1 MSGSGG
7 PDASAGASSSP
18 ALQVIVLG
26 SGGGP
31 FESNTTA
38 FLVRSTA
45 EGWRRGSIVALDA
58 GVMMSSITRIFEQSL
73 PEGLSAAATTSP
85 SDEGSD
91 TPEPPSLS
99 LPYTLTSGPFAGLEV
114 PHASAA
120 ANASFVQSAL
130 VDTYLITH
138 PHLDHMSGFVINT
151 AGLPGARPKRL
162 AGLPSTIS
170 AFKTH
175 IFNNVIWP
183 NLSDENNGA
192 GLVTFMRLVEGGS
205 PALGDGE
212 GRGYVEISDGLAVKI
227 WGVSHGHC
235 IERHSHRGSGSN
247 TRFGSMD
254 ASSGSLNAGVLSP
267 RLASHQP
274 SSSSPLVPLS
284 IQPQLQQQQQQQHH
298 AQTAQQQQV
307 PALPGQQ
314 PSQQPPPSQQ
324 TTPLLGPQRRESLAL
339 LSGGGSVAAARQGSL
354 GGLVP
359 QAAQGES
366 ICVYD
371 SSAYFIR
378 DVKTGREVLMF
389 GDVEPDSISL
399 SPRNGLIW
407 QEAAPKI
414 AAGNLAAIFVE
425 CSYDDSQPLDRLY
438 GHLTPR
444 FVAEEMA
451 NLAAEV
457 AHARIAHQQ
466 QQAEIQEQ
474 QKQYQRDRDRDR
486 DRDGRKRK
494 RYGGDDDR
502 MSISNTSRTASHSRR
517 KTEALETAPGES
529 ASDTAPAGH
538 VSIEV
543 PPVPEDPVSPRT
555 VKPVRVAI
563 ASSTE
568 STSAVLPPT
577 IPVDVS
583 SDALQAE
590 AVHIATP
597 ATQPSLSDADPSLPS
612 LDDDVL
618 QAPSTAPTSIPDV
631 TLAVPYQPQTEPQ
644 PLPLQ
649 GLKVVI
655 IHVKEKLRDG
665 PPAGDI
671 ILDQLREHEA
681 CNPLGCEYIISYSGQ
696 SFFF

>member
-1 MSGSGG
+1 
-7 PDASAGASSSP
+7 
-18 ALQVIVLG
+18 
-26 SGGGP
+26 
-31 FESNTTA
+31 
-38 FLVRSTA
+38 
-45 EGWRRGSIVALDA
+45 
-58 GVMMSSITRIFEQSL
+58 MMSSITRIFEKTL
-73 PEGLSAAATTSP
+73 PEGLSAALTGSP
-85 SDEGSD
+85 SEEGGD
-91 TPEPPSLS
+91 TPEPSALS
-99 LPYTLTSGPFAGLEV
+99 LPHTLTTGPFAGLEL
-114 PHASAA
+114 PYASAS

-138 PHLDHMSGFVINT
+138 PHLDHISGFVINT
-151 AGLPGARPKRL
+151 AGLPGTRPKRL

-235 IERHSHRGSGSN
+235 IERHSHRGSGTN

-254 ASSGSLNAGVLSP
+254 ASSAPLNAGIMSP
-267 RLASHQP
+267 RLSAHQP
-274 SSSSPLVPLS
+274 PSSSPLVPQTLHHHQQLN
-284 IQPQLQQQQQQQHH
+284 QPPTQQPPQTPQQQHQQQQ
-298 AQTAQQQQV
+298 AAA
-307 PALPGQQ
+307 PIPGQQ
-314 PSQQPPPSQQ
+314 PLQQPPQSQQ
-324 TTPLLGPQRRESLAL
+324 ATPLIGPQRRDSLAL
-339 LSGGGSVAAARQGSL
+339 LSGGGSVAAQARQGSL
-354 GGLVP
+354 GMLLP
-359 QAAQGES
+359 QASQDES

-457 AHARIAHQQ
+457 AHARIVYQQ
-466 QQAEIQEQ
+466 QQAELLQEQ
-474 QKQYQRDRDRDR
+474 QKQRQRDR

-502 MSISNTSRTASHSRR
+502 VSVSNTSRTASHSRR
-517 KTEALETAPGES
+517 KTEALETQTTAGES
-529 ASDTAPAGH
+529 STSEAAAVEAVVTKLAAAAEPVVEAP
-538 VSIEV
+538 IL
-543 PPVPEDPVSPRT
+543 PEDPVSPRT
-555 VKPVRVAI
+555 VKPVRMAI
-563 ASSTE
+563 A
-568 STSAVLPPT
+568 TSAEGSGVVVPP
-577 IPVDVS
+577 PLEESGDVPQP
-583 SDALQAE
+583 DAHHA
-590 AVHIATP
+590 ATP
-597 ATQPSLSDADPSLPS
+597 ATHLSLTEPDPSLPS
-612 LDDDVL
+612 LDYEVL
-618 QAPSTAPTSIPDV
+618 QAPSTAPTSIFDV
-631 TLAVPYQPQTEPQ
+631 SASVLDPATAATSEQ
-644 PLPLQ
+644 PLPLR

-655 IHVKEKLRDG
+655 IHIKEKLRDG
-665 PPAGDI
+665 PPAGEV
-671 ILDQLREHEA
+671 ILDQLREHEEQ
-681 CNPLGCEYIISYSGQ
+681 NPLGCEYIISYAGQ
-696 SFFF
+696 SLFF

>member
-7 PDASAGASSSP
+7 ADAPAGAPSSP

-31 FESNTTA
+31 IESNTTA

-45 EGWRRGSIVALDA
+45 EGWRRGSLVALDA
-58 GVMMSSITRIFEQSL
+58 GVMMSSITRILEKSL
-73 PEGLSAAATTSP
+73 PEGLSAATCSPSAP
-85 SDEGSD
+85 SDEGGD
-91 TPEPPSLS
+91 TPEPPHFS
-99 LPYTLTSGPFAGLEV
+99 LPYTLTTGPFAGLEV
-114 PHASAA
+114 PYASAS

-130 VDTYLITH
+130 VETYLITH
-138 PHLDHMSGFVINT
+138 PHLDHIAGFIINT
-151 AGLPGARPKRL
+151 AGLPGTRPKRL

-205 PALGDGE
+205 PALGDGD

-235 IERHSHRGSGSN
+235 IERHSHRGSGTS

-254 ASSGSLNAGVLSP
+254 ASSGPLNAGILSP
-267 RLASHQP
+267 RLGAHHQP
-274 SSSSPLVPLS
+274 PSSSPLVP
-284 IQPQLQQQQQQQHH
+284 QQQQHQQH
-298 AQTAQQQQV
+298 QQHPQYPQTPQQQ
-307 PALPGQQ
+307 LPPLQHQ
-314 PSQQPPPSQQ
+314 TSAPPPPPSQSQ
-324 TTPLLGPQRRESLAL
+324 QATPMLGPQQRDSLAL
-339 LSGGGSVAAARQGSL
+339 LSGGGSVAAARRSSL
-354 GGLVP
+354 GILLP
-359 QAAQGES
+359 QAAPDEK

-389 GDVEPDSISL
+389 GDVEPDSVSL
-399 SPRNGLIW
+399 SPRNALIW

-425 CSYDDSQPLDRLY
+425 CSYNDAQPLDRLY
-438 GHLTPR
+438 GHLTPK

-457 AHARIAHQQ
+457 AHARIVYQQ
-466 QQAEIQEQ
+466 QQAELHEQ
-474 QKQYQRDRDRDR
+474 QKQQQRDRDRE
-486 DRDGRKRK
+486 RDGRKRK

-502 MSISNTSRTASHSRR
+502 MSISNTSRTTSHSRR
-517 KTEALETAPGES
+517 KTEAGEVTTGVASGSKSTDETATEAQPL
-529 ASDTAPAGH
+529 
-538 VSIEV
+538 
-543 PPVPEDPVSPRT
+543 EDPVSPRT
-555 VKPVRVAI
+555 VKPARVAI
-563 ASSTE
+563 ASSGE
-568 STSAVLPPT
+568 GSAVHVAVPP
-577 IPVDVS
+577 IVPSEELDVD
-583 SDALQAE
+583 
-590 AVHIATP
+590 T
-597 ATQPSLSDADPSLPS
+597 SLPS
-612 LDDDVL
+612 LDDDAL
-618 QAPSTAPTSIPDV
+618 TAPSTAPTSLPDV
-631 TLAVPYQPQTEPQ
+631 TAQTH
-644 PLPLQ
+644 PLPLR

-665 PPAGDI
+665 PPAGEI
-671 ILDQLREHEA
+671 ILDELRGHEA
-681 CNPLGCEYIISYSGQ
+681 RNPLGCEYIISYAGQ
-696 SFFF
+696 SLYF

>member
-1 MSGSGG
+1 MLKLEAN
-7 PDASAGASSSP
+7 P
-18 ALQVIVLG
+18 LTFKG

-58 GVMMSSITRIFEQSL
+58 GVLLSSITRIFEQSL
-73 PEGLSAAATTSP
+73 PEGLSAAATDSP
-85 SDEGSD
+85 SEEGGD
-91 TPEPPSLS
+91 TPEPSSLS
-99 LPYTLTSGPFAGLEV
+99 LPYTLTTGPFAGLEV

-120 ANASFVQSAL
+120 ANAAFVQSAL

-138 PHLDHMSGFVINT
+138 PHLDHISGFVINT
-151 AGLPGARPKRL
+151 AGLPGTRPKRL

-205 PALGDGE
+205 PALGVGE

-235 IERHSHRGSGSN
+235 IERHSHRGSGTN
-247 TRFGSMD
+247 TRFGSVD
-254 ASSGSLNAGVLSP
+254 GSSGPLNAGILSP
-267 RLASHQP
+267 RLTAHQP
-274 SSSSPLVPLS
+274 PSSSPLVPQSLH
-284 IQPQLQQQQQQQHH
+284 QQQQQQQSPS
-298 AQTAQQQQV
+298 QQQQV
-307 PALPGQQ
+307 SPLPGQPPPQ
-314 PSQQPPPSQQ
+314 PLQSQQA
-324 TTPLLGPQRRESLAL
+324 TPLLGPQRRDSLAL
-339 LSGGGSVAAARQGSL
+339 LSGGGSVAAARRGSHGVPL
-354 GGLVP
+354 P
-359 QAAQGES
+359 QASQGES

-451 NLAAEV
+451 NLATEV
-457 AHARIAHQQ
+457 AHARIAYKQ
-466 QQAEIQEQ
+466 QQAELQEQ
-474 QKQYQRDRDRDR
+474 QKHQQRDRE
-486 DRDGRKRK
+486 RDGRKRK
-494 RYGGDDDR
+494 RYAGDDDR

-517 KTEALETAPGES
+517 KTEALETEAETASATATGES
-529 ASDTAPAGH
+529 LKEVEAAAAEEVAGAP
-538 VSIEV
+538 
-543 PPVPEDPVSPRT
+543 PLPEDPVSPRT
-555 VKPVRVAI
+555 VKPVRMAI
-563 ASSTE
+563 A
-568 STSAVLPPT
+568 TSAETSGVVISPTVPREDIAGSGVLQPELHH
-577 IPVDVS
+577 
-583 SDALQAE
+583 A
-590 AVHIATP
+590 ATP
-597 ATQPSLSDADPSLPS
+597 ATHLSLTEPDPSLPS
-612 LDDDVL
+612 LDDEIL

-631 TLAVPYQPQTEPQ
+631 AASVLDAPTEQSQ
-644 PLPLQ
+644 PLPLR

-655 IHVKEKLRDG
+655 IHIKEKLRDG
-665 PPAGDI
+665 PPAGEI
-671 ILDQLREHEA
+671 ILDQLREHEER
-681 CNPLGCEYIISYSGQ
+681 NPLGCEYIISYAGQ

>member
-7 PDASAGASSSP
+7 ADAPAGTSSSP

-31 FESNTTA
+31 IESNTTA

-45 EGWRRGSIVALDA
+45 EGWRRGSLVALDA
-58 GVMMSSITRIFEQSL
+58 GVMMGSIERILEQSL
-73 PEGLSAAATTSP
+73 PEGLCAATCSP
-85 SDEGSD
+85 S
-91 TPEPPSLS
+91 
-99 LPYTLTSGPFAGLEV
+99 PFAGLEV
-114 PHASAA
+114 PYASAS

-130 VDTYLITH
+130 VETYLITH
-138 PHLDHMSGFVINT
+138 PHLDHIAGFVINT
-151 AGLPGARPKRL
+151 AGLPGSRPKRL

-205 PALGDGE
+205 PALGDGD

-235 IERHSHRGSGSN
+235 IERHSHRGSGTS

-254 ASSGSLNAGVLSP
+254 AGTGPLNAGILSP
-267 RLASHQP
+267 RLGAHHQP
-274 SSSSPLVPLS
+274 PSSSPLVP
-284 IQPQLQQQQQQQHH
+284 QQQQHQQH
-298 AQTAQQQQV
+298 PQHPQHPQHQQHQQHVQTPQPPQQQM
-307 PALPGQQ
+307 PALVSQTSASLPLPLPPPPPPQ
-314 PSQQPPPSQQ
+314 SQQA
-324 TTPLLGPQRRESLAL
+324 TPMLGPQRRDSLAL
-339 LSGGGSVAAARQGSL
+339 LSGGGSVAAARRGSL
-354 GGLVP
+354 GVLLP
-359 QAAQGES
+359 QASPGES

-389 GDVEPDSISL
+389 GDVEPDSVSL
-399 SPRNGLIW
+399 SPRNALIW

-414 AAGNLAAIFVE
+414 AAGNLTAIFVE
-425 CSYDDSQPLDRLY
+425 CSYNDSQPLDRLY

-457 AHARIAHQQ
+457 AHARIVYQQ
-466 QQAEIQEQ
+466 QQAELQEQ
-474 QKQYQRDRDRDR
+474 QKQQQRDKERE
-486 DRDGRKRK
+486 RDGRKRK
-494 RYGGDDDR
+494 RYAGDDDR

-517 KTEALETAPGES
+517 KTEAAEASTGIGEAADATVEAPS
-529 ASDTAPAGH
+529 L
-538 VSIEV
+538 
-543 PPVPEDPVSPRT
+543 EDPVSPRT
-555 VKPVRVAI
+555 VKPARVAI
-563 ASSTE
+563 ASSGRKPT
-568 STSAVLPPT
+568 TPVPPVM
-577 IPVDVS
+577 PPEE
-583 SDALQAE
+583 AE
-590 AVHIATP
+590 AIHTVATP
-597 ATQPSLSDADPSLPS
+597 TTHLSLTEPDVDPSLPS
-612 LDDDVL
+612 LDDEAPA
-618 QAPSTAPTSIPDV
+618 APSTAPTSVPDV
-631 TLAVPYQPQTEPQ
+631 ATQAH
-644 PLPLQ
+644 PLPLR

-665 PPAGDI
+665 PPAGEL
-671 ILDQLREHEA
+671 ILDELREHEA
-681 CNPLGCEYIISYSGQ
+681 RNPLGCEYIISYAGQ
-696 SFFF
+696 SLYF